1 MKAINLLLLGSIIGI
16 GLFLGIAV
24 AVSVFYPPT
33 GLGGEAITDA
43 FGSGLIMGQIF
54 LKFGYVLISIA
65 LINTIYELF
74 FAEASLKII
83 KILLAVVILAL
94 SLLFVF
100 YYTLPMLETQSLIIE
115 GKAGLE
121 ALAGEE
127 FSTKHTQSEW
137 LVKIILILQV
147 ALFFLSYKSAKVGY
161 NR

>member
-16 GLFLGIAV
+16 GLFLGIVV
-24 AVSVFYPPT
+24 AASVFYPPT
-33 GLGGEAITDA
+33 GLGGEAITDT

-54 LKFGYVLISIA
+54 LKFGYVLVGIA

-74 FAEASLKII
+74 FTEPSLKII

-121 ALAGEE
+121 ALASQE
-127 FSTKHTQSEW
+127 FSAKHAQSEW

>member
-1 MKAINLLLLGSIIGI
+1 MKAINLLLLCSIIGI

-33 GLGGEAITDA
+33 GLGGEAITDV

-54 LKFGYVLISIA
+54 LKFGYALISIT
-65 LINTIYELF
+65 LINTIYEIFL
-74 FAEASLKII
+74 AEPSLKII
-83 KILLAVVILAL
+83 KILLAVAILAL

-121 ALAGEE
+121 ALISEE
-127 FSTKHTQSEW
+127 FKTKHTQSEW

-147 ALFFLSYKSAKVGY
+147 SLFFLSYKSAKVGY